1 MRIDLF
7 TLFPDWFGGVFG
19 DSILKRAREKGL
31 LDIRVHDFREWTRD
45 RHRSVDDSP
54 YGGGA
59 GMVIRPEPLAATLDE
74 VCGAPGSPERPYV
87 LLTSPS
93 GTTFTQRRA
102 EEFARL
108 PRIAVVCGHYE
119 AVDQRLIDTRI
130 DEEISIGDFVL
141 TGGEIPAMA
150 IVDAVAR
157 LVPGVLHND
166 QSAVEESFSSGLLE
180 GPHFTRPEVFEG
192 LRVPDVLR
200 SGDHARIAKWRR
212 AEALRK
218 TRARRPDLLPPS
230 ERDNPDE
237 VRWE

>member
-7 TLFPDWFGGVFG
+7 TLFPHWFGGVFG
-19 DSILKRAREKGL
+19 DSILRRAREKGL
-31 LDIRVHDFREWTRD
+31 LDIRLHDFREWTRD

-59 GMVIRPEPLAATLDE
+59 GMVLRPEPLAAALDE
-74 VCGAPGSPERPYV
+74 VCGAPGTAGRPYV

-102 EEFARL
+102 EELARL
-108 PRIAVVCGHYE
+108 PRIALVCGHYE

-150 IVDAVAR
+150 VVDAVAR
-157 LVPGVLHND
+157 LIPGVLHND
-166 QSAVEESFSSGLLE
+166 QSAVEESFTSGLLE
-180 GPHFTRPEVFEG
+180 GPHYTRPEVFEG

-218 TRARRPDLLPPS
+218 TRARRPDLLPPAD
-230 ERDNPDE
+230 RDNPDE